1 MFYYSKTLVFE
12 VWEGPKS
19 CLFRVVFSIHYFQTI
34 FDQIL
39 WICWISGS
47 PWSSKWVS
55 FGDLEG
61 TNLGVICDSDGVQ
74 VPRWLP
80 GSQKEP
86 FGVTLGCLL
95 EVF

>member
-1 MFYYSKTLVFE
+1 MFYSSETLVLE
-12 VWEGPKS
+12 VWEGPNL

-39 WICWISGS
+39 RIYWISGS
-47 PWSSKWVS
+47 PWSSQWVS

-61 TNLGVICDSDGVQ
+61 TNLVKLAHFDSVQ

-80 GSQKEP
+80 GSPKEP

-95 EVF
+95 KVF